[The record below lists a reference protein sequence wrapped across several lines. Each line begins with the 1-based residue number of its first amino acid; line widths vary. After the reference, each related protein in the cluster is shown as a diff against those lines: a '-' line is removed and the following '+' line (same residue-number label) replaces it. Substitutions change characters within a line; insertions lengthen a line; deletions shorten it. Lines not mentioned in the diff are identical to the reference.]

1 MGVWRLRVRG
11 GFAAAHQILHY
22 GGPCEALHG
31 HNFAVEVE
39 VEGCVLDPKTGMLM
53 DFKELKGHLAA
64 VTGKLDHTH
73 VNALPEFAGVSPSS
87 ERLAEYIFRRL
98 AARLKDSG
106 VRLVRVRV
114 AENTGSE
121 AEYRE

>member
-39 VEGCVLDPKTGMLM
+39 VEGHTLDPKTGMLM

-64 VTGKLDHTH
+64 VTQSLDHTH
-73 VNALPEFAGVSPSS
+73 VNTLPEFAGLSPSS
-87 ERLAEYIFRRL
+87 ERLAQYIFRRL
-98 AARLKDSG
+98 AERLQGSG
-106 VRLVRVRV
+106 MCLVRVVV
-114 AENTGSE
+114 AENAGSE

>member
-31 HNFAVEVE
+31 HNFAVEAE
-39 VEGCVLDPKTGMLM
+39 VEGHALDPKTGMLM

-64 VTGKLDHTH
+64 VTQSLDHTH
-73 VNALPEFAGVSPSS
+73 VNALPEFSGVSPSS
-87 ERLAEYIFRRL
+87 ERLAQYIFRHLAVRL
-98 AARLKDSG
+98 EGSG
-106 VRLVRVRV
+106 VRLVRVVV
-114 AENTGSE
+114 AENAGSE